1 MLELFYTCVK
11 CTLNTKNP
19 LLPPQ
24 KSVKVDLIQE
34 NTGSFTTKKLLFSYE
49 KYENAYAKRGV
60 TVNPTIYDVSRL
72 SGVSIATVSRAF
84 SNPERVRED
93 TRRKV
98 FEAAEVLHYSPN
110 AIARAMA
117 RQRTDKIA
125 FLICKEGA
133 TILDEFYASI
143 CEGVMRRA
151 NGTNYQLLISTAE
164 EWTRTAQSKQ
174 IEGVILAGNAQA
186 DLISE
191 FQRQNIPVVLVNNR
205 AAGFDL
211 PCIVADEAGGVRQVV
226 SYLISAGHQRIAML
240 MGRFSPYVTSARYNA
255 FLSVM
260 RENGL
265 SVDES
270 GALMCD
276 RDIQSATEAALRL
289 LSRPDRPSAVFA
301 FNDVLAAGVMKAARR
316 LGLRLPEDLA
326 VVGFDDSSVC
336 PMMEPELSSIHVD
349 CRRMGEL
356 CMEHMAALLDGAQDV
371 PRLTVVPVNLKIR
384 ASSRAAI

>member
-1 MLELFYTCVK
+1 MDT
-11 CTLNTKNP
+11 
-19 LLPPQ
+19 
-24 KSVKVDLIQE
+24 
-34 NTGSFTTKKLLFSYE
+34 
-49 KYENAYAKRGV
+49 
-60 TVNPTIYDVSRL
+60 PTIYDVSRL
-72 SGVSIATVSRAF
+72 SGVSTATVSRTF
-84 SNPERVRED
+84 TTPDRVRES
-93 TRRKV
+93 TRRRV
-98 FEAAEVLHYSPN
+98 YAAAEALHYQPS

-117 RQRTDKIA
+117 RQQTDKIA

-226 SYLISAGHQRIAML
+226 SHLISAGHQRIAML

-289 LSRPDRPSAVFA
+289 
-301 FNDVLAAGVMKAARR
+301 LAAGVMKAARR

>member
-1 MLELFYTCVK
+1 
-11 CTLNTKNP
+11 
-19 LLPPQ
+19 
-24 KSVKVDLIQE
+24 
-34 NTGSFTTKKLLFSYE
+34 
-49 KYENAYAKRGV
+49 
-60 TVNPTIYDVSRL
+60 
-72 SGVSIATVSRAF
+72 
-84 SNPERVRED
+84 
-93 TRRKV
+93 
-98 FEAAEVLHYSPN
+98 
-110 AIARAMA
+110 MA
-117 RQRTDKIA
+117 RQQTDKIA

-226 SYLISAGHQRIAML
+226 SHLISAGHQRIAML

-301 FNDVLAAGVMKAARR
+301 FNDVLAARR
-316 LGLRLPEDLA
+316 HESRPASGAPPAGGSGGGGLRRFLRLP
-326 VVGFDDSSVC
+326 
-336 PMMEPELSSIHVD
+336 H
-349 CRRMGEL
+349 
-356 CMEHMAALLDGAQDV
+356 DGAGAQLHPCGLPTDGRAVHGAHGCIAGRCAGCSPADGGAGESQDPGIL
-371 PRLTVVPVNLKIR
+371 PRRDLTEILHRLHLGLIVSALYKMYTLR
-384 ASSRAAI
+384 WKTFFTQ

>member
-34 NTGSFTTKKLLFSYE
+34 NTGSLTTKKLLFFYE
-49 KYENAYAKRGV
+49 KYENAYVKRGV

-226 SYLISAGHQRIAML
+226 SHLISAGHQRIAML

>member
-226 SYLISAGHQRIAML
+226 SHLISAGHQRIAML

-316 LGLRLPEDLA
+316 LGLCLPEDLA

>member
-1 MLELFYTCVK
+1 MDT
-11 CTLNTKNP
+11 
-19 LLPPQ
+19 
-24 KSVKVDLIQE
+24 
-34 NTGSFTTKKLLFSYE
+34 
-49 KYENAYAKRGV
+49 
-60 TVNPTIYDVSRL
+60 PTIYDVSRL
-72 SGVSIATVSRAF
+72 SGVSTATVSRTF
-84 SNPERVRED
+84 TTPDRVRES
-93 TRRKV
+93 TRRRV
-98 FEAAEVLHYSPN
+98 YAAAEALHYQPS

-117 RQRTDKIA
+117 RQQTDKIA

-205 AAGFDL
+205 AAGFNL

-226 SYLISAGHQRIAML
+226 SHLISAGHQRIAML

-326 VVGFDDSSVC
+326 VVGFIC
-336 PMMEPELSSIHVD
+336 PRILVMYLGQVVEEAPRERLFAGAAHPYSQALLAAMPTGDGESRLPRILEGELPSPLNPPAGCRFHPRCPKAVD
-349 CRRMGEL
+349 ICRREPPAWKEL
-356 CMEHMAALLDGAQDV
+356 APGWRARCHLL
-371 PRLTVVPVNLKIR
+371 
-384 ASSRAAI
+384 

>member
-1 MLELFYTCVK
+1 MDT
-11 CTLNTKNP
+11 
-19 LLPPQ
+19 
-24 KSVKVDLIQE
+24 
-34 NTGSFTTKKLLFSYE
+34 
-49 KYENAYAKRGV
+49 
-60 TVNPTIYDVSRL
+60 PTIYDVSRL
-72 SGVSIATVSRAF
+72 SGVSTATVSRTF
-84 SNPERVRED
+84 TTPDRVRES
-93 TRRKV
+93 TRRRV
-98 FEAAEVLHYSPN
+98 YAAAEALHYQPS

-117 RQRTDKIA
+117 RQQTDKIA

-191 FQRQNIPVVLVNNR
+191 FQRQNIP
-205 AAGFDL
+205 
-211 PCIVADEAGGVRQVV
+211 
-226 SYLISAGHQRIAML
+226 
-240 MGRFSPYVTSARYNA
+240 
-255 FLSVM
+255 
-260 RENGL
+260 
-265 SVDES
+265 
-270 GALMCD
+270 
-276 RDIQSATEAALRL
+276 
-289 LSRPDRPSAVFA
+289 DRPSAVFA

-356 CMEHMAALLDGAQDV
+356 CMEHMAALLDGAQDI

>member
-1 MLELFYTCVK
+1 MAH
-11 CTLNTKNP
+11 
-19 LLPPQ
+19 
-24 KSVKVDLIQE
+24 
-34 NTGSFTTKKLLFSYE
+34 
-49 KYENAYAKRGV
+49 NA
-60 TVNPTIYDVSRL
+60 TIYDVSRMA
-72 SGVSIATVSRAF
+72 GVSTATVSRTYYEPGKVKEATRQ
-84 SNPERVRED
+84 RVY
-93 TRRKV
+93 
-98 FEAAEVLHYSPN
+98 EAAKALHYFPN
-110 AIARAMA
+110 AIDRAMV

-125 FLICKEGA
+125 YLICKQGA
-133 TILDEFYASI
+133 TILDEFYAGI
-143 CEGVMRRA
+143 CDEVMRR
-151 NGTNYQLLISTAE
+151 TNLSDCQLLVSTASDWHTLGE
-164 EWTRTAQSKQ
+164 TAQSKQ

-226 SYLISAGHQRIAML
+226 SHLISAGHQRIAML

-276 RDIQSATEAALRL
+276 RDIQSATETALRL

-326 VVGFDDSSVC
+326 VVGFDDSSGC

-356 CMEHMAALLDGAQDV
+356 CMEHMAALLDGAQDI

>member
-1 MLELFYTCVK
+1 MDT
-11 CTLNTKNP
+11 
-19 LLPPQ
+19 
-24 KSVKVDLIQE
+24 
-34 NTGSFTTKKLLFSYE
+34 
-49 KYENAYAKRGV
+49 
-60 TVNPTIYDVSRL
+60 PTIYDVSRL
-72 SGVSIATVSRAF
+72 SGVSTATVSRTF
-84 SNPERVRED
+84 TTPDRVRES
-93 TRRKV
+93 TRRRV
-98 FEAAEVLHYSPN
+98 YAAAEALHYQPS

-117 RQRTDKIA
+117 RQQTDKIA

-226 SYLISAGHQRIAML
+226 SHLISAGHQRIAML

-289 LSRPDRPSAVFA
+289 PHDGAGAQLHPCGLPTDGRAVYGA
-301 FNDVLAAGVMKAARR
+301 HGCIAGRCAGYSPADGGAGESQDPGILPRCDLTEILHR
-316 LGLRLPEDLA
+316 LHLGLI
-326 VVGFDDSSVC
+326 VS
-336 PMMEPELSSIHVD
+336 
-349 CRRMGEL
+349 
-356 CMEHMAALLDGAQDV
+356 ALYKMYTLRWKTFFTQ
-371 PRLTVVPVNLKIR
+371 
-384 ASSRAAI
+384 

>member
-1 MLELFYTCVK
+1 MDT
-11 CTLNTKNP
+11 
-19 LLPPQ
+19 
-24 KSVKVDLIQE
+24 
-34 NTGSFTTKKLLFSYE
+34 
-49 KYENAYAKRGV
+49 
-60 TVNPTIYDVSRL
+60 PTIYDVSRL
-72 SGVSIATVSRAF
+72 SGVSTATVSRTF
-84 SNPERVRED
+84 TTPDRVRES
-93 TRRKV
+93 TRRRV
-98 FEAAEVLHYSPN
+98 YAAAEALHYQPS

-117 RQRTDKIA
+117 RQQTDKIA

-174 IEGVILAGNAQA
+174 IEGVILAGNAHA

-226 SYLISAGHQRIAML
+226 SHLISAGHQRIAML

-289 LSRPDRPSAVFA
+289 LSRPASGAPP
-301 FNDVLAAGVMKAARR
+301 AGGSGGGGLRR
-316 LGLRLPEDLA
+316 FLRLP
-326 VVGFDDSSVC
+326 
-336 PMMEPELSSIHVD
+336 H
-349 CRRMGEL
+349 
-356 CMEHMAALLDGAQDV
+356 DGAGAQLHPCGLPTDGRAVHGAHGCIAGRCAGCSPADGGAGESQDPGIL
-371 PRLTVVPVNLKIR
+371 PRRDLTEILHRLHLGLIVSALYKMYTLR
-384 ASSRAAI
+384 WKTFFTQ

>member
-1 MLELFYTCVK
+1 MDT
-11 CTLNTKNP
+11 
-19 LLPPQ
+19 
-24 KSVKVDLIQE
+24 
-34 NTGSFTTKKLLFSYE
+34 
-49 KYENAYAKRGV
+49 
-60 TVNPTIYDVSRL
+60 PTIYDVSRL
-72 SGVSIATVSRAF
+72 SGVSTATVSRTF
-84 SNPERVRED
+84 TTPDRVRES
-93 TRRKV
+93 TRRRV
-98 FEAAEVLHYSPN
+98 YAAAEALHYQPS

-117 RQRTDKIA
+117 RQQTDKIA

-211 PCIVADEAGGVRQVV
+211 PCIVADEAGGVHQVV
-226 SYLISAGHQRIAML
+226 SHLISAGHQRIAML

-289 LSRPDRPSAVFA
+289 LSPPPYS
-301 FNDVLAAGVMKAARR
+301 
-316 LGLRLPEDLA
+316 P
-326 VVGFDDSSVC
+326 
-336 PMMEPELSSIHVD
+336 
-349 CRRMGEL
+349 
-356 CMEHMAALLDGAQDV
+356 
-371 PRLTVVPVNLKIR
+371 LTMCWPP
-384 ASSRAAI
+384 AS

>member
-1 MLELFYTCVK
+1 MDT
-11 CTLNTKNP
+11 
-19 LLPPQ
+19 
-24 KSVKVDLIQE
+24 
-34 NTGSFTTKKLLFSYE
+34 
-49 KYENAYAKRGV
+49 
-60 TVNPTIYDVSRL
+60 PTIYDVSRL
-72 SGVSIATVSRAF
+72 SGVSTATVSRTF
-84 SNPERVRED
+84 TTPDRVRES
-93 TRRKV
+93 TRRRV
-98 FEAAEVLHYSPN
+98 YAAAEALHYQPS

-117 RQRTDKIA
+117 RQQTDKIA

-226 SYLISAGHQRIAML
+226 SHLISTGHQRIAML

-276 RDIQSATEAALRL
+276 RDIQSATETALR
-289 LSRPDRPSAVFA
+289 RI
-301 FNDVLAAGVMKAARR
+301 R
-316 LGLRLPEDLA
+316 L
-326 VVGFDDSSVC
+326 
-336 PMMEPELSSIHVD
+336 
-349 CRRMGEL
+349 
-356 CMEHMAALLDGAQDV
+356 
-371 PRLTVVPVNLKIR
+371 
-384 ASSRAAI
+384 

>member
-1 MLELFYTCVK
+1 MDT
-11 CTLNTKNP
+11 
-19 LLPPQ
+19 
-24 KSVKVDLIQE
+24 
-34 NTGSFTTKKLLFSYE
+34 
-49 KYENAYAKRGV
+49 
-60 TVNPTIYDVSRL
+60 PTIYDVSRL
-72 SGVSIATVSRAF
+72 SGVSTATVSRTF
-84 SNPERVRED
+84 TTPDRVRES
-93 TRRKV
+93 TRRRV
-98 FEAAEVLHYSPN
+98 YAAAEALHYQPS

-117 RQRTDKIA
+117 RQQTDKSA
-125 FLICKEGA
+125 SLVRKE
-133 TILDEFYASI
+133 
-143 CEGVMRRA
+143 A

-226 SYLISAGHQRIAML
+226 SHLISAGHQRIAML